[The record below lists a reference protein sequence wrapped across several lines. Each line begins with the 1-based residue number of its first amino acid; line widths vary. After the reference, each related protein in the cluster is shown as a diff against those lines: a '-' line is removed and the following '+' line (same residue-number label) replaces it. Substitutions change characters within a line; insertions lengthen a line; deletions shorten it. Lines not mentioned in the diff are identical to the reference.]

1 MTDAGWK
8 WRTVYHQRDSNTSGC
23 KLGIMKAT
31 GSDIYKRMKCESGV
45 HKVIRIPETEK
56 QGRLHSSTISIVVL
70 PDIEIKLEI
79 KDSELRF
86 DYMRSSGPGGQHVN
100 KTESACRVTH
110 IPTGLAVAIQ
120 QERKQ
125 EKNKEKA
132 LEVLK
137 EKLFE
142 MEMMNQQN
150 QIQNDRKEQM
160 GQSDRSDKIRT
171 YNYPQSRITD
181 HRTSITLYDMDKMMR
196 GEYMDQLIDAYLE
209 KLKKIKTDRKIKEL
223 LTNLEA
229 EAQSQPI

>member
-1 MTDAGWK
+1 
-8 WRTVYHQRDSNTSGC
+8 
-23 KLGIMKAT
+23 
-31 GSDIYKRMKCESGV
+31 
-45 HKVIRIPETEK
+45 
-56 QGRLHSSTISIVVL
+56 
-70 PDIEIKLEI
+70 
-79 KDSELRF
+79 
-86 DYMRSSGPGGQHVN
+86 MRSSGPGGQHVN

-132 LEVLK
+132 LEVGCFPFCFLIPSASPPRLIQPGVIRASSLPKQLLSFFWEHKQACEPNSFCNLVLLVISTPSQQVLK

-229 EAQSQPI
+229 EAQSQPV

>member
-1 MTDAGWK
+1 M
-8 WRTVYHQRDSNTSGC
+8 
-23 KLGIMKAT
+23 
-31 GSDIYKRMKCESGV
+31 
-45 HKVIRIPETEK
+45 IRIPETEK

-132 LEVLK
+132 IEVLK